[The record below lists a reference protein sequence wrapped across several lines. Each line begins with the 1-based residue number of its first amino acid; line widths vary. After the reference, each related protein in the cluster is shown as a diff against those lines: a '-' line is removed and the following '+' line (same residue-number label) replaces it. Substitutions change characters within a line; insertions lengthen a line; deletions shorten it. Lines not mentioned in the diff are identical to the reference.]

1 MGKSKLIKGPHD
13 TYLIKTEIDIGKKI
27 NFLIY
32 KKDTIVNNFNINEFK
47 QDFEN

>member
-1 MGKSKLIKGPHD
+1 MGKFKLIKGPHD
-13 TYLIKTEIDIGKKI
+13 TYLIKSEIDIGTKI

-32 KKDTIVNNFNINEFK
+32 KKDKKFSNFNINKFK